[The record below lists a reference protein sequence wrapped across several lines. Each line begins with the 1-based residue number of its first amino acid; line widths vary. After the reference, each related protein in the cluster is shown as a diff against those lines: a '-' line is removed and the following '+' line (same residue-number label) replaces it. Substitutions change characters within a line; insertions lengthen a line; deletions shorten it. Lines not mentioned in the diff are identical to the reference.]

1 MAFIK
6 IIDDAR
12 AIQRNDP
19 ANRSIW
25 LNILCHTPL
34 WAIAAYRLGHL
45 LHRWGLGTIG
55 RLIATSA
62 KITTGIEIHPAARIG
77 RGFAIPCGQG
87 TFIGE
92 TTEIGEN
99 CVLFNNVTL
108 GGMGRHR
115 LKRHPTL
122 GDSVRVD
129 PGAVLLGPITVG
141 NSAHIGANS
150 AVIMHDVPPGTAVIG
165 VPARITRRDGRH
177 VDEPLPRTE
186 ERLRDEIAGAS

>member
-1 MAFIK
+1 MALIK

-19 ANRSIW
+19 ANRNIW
-25 LNILCHTPL
+25 FNILSHTPL
-34 WAIAAYRLGHL
+34 WAIAVYRITHM
-45 LHRWGLGTIG
+45 LHRWGLGVIG
-55 RLIATSA
+55 RLIATGA
-62 KITTGIEIHPAARIG
+62 KIITGIEIHPRAKIG

-87 TFIGE
+87 TFIGD
-92 TTEIGEN
+92 TAEIGEN

-122 GDSVRVD
+122 GDNVRVD

-141 NSAHIGANS
+141 DSAHIGANS
-150 AVIMHDVPPGTAVIG
+150 AVIMHDVPPGAAVTG
-165 VPARITRRDGRH
+165 VPARITRRGGRH

-186 ERLRDEIAGAS
+186 ERLRDEIAGPS

>member
-1 MAFIK
+1 MAPIN

-12 AIQRNDP
+12 AIQRSDP

-34 WAIAAYRLGHL
+34 WAIAAYRVGHL

-55 RLIATSA
+55 RLIAASA
-62 KITTGIEIHPAARIG
+62 GIITGIEIHPVAKIG

-92 TTEIGEN
+92 TAEIGEN

-122 GDSVRVD
+122 GDNVRID

-141 NSAHIGANS
+141 DSAHIGANS
-150 AVIMHDVPPGTAVIG
+150 AVIMHDVPSGAAVIG
-165 VPARITRRDGRH
+165 VPARIIRRGSHH
-177 VDEPLPRTE
+177 VNEPLPRTE
-186 ERLRDEIAGAS
+186 ERLRDEMARPS